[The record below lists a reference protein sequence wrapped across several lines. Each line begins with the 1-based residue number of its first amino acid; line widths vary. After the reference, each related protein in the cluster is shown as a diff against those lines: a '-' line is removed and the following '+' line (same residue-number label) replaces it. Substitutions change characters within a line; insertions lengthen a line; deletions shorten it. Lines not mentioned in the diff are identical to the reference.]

1 MTRVI
6 ETILEIRIDWGDM
19 DLYGH
24 INNVAFMKYI
34 QTGRIAFWESLGLA
48 SKPLPES
55 EGAGEE
61 TGFGF
66 VLASTH
72 CDFKA
77 NLFYPGTVKIK
88 TELEKVGN
96 TSITLIHTLWND
108 AGEIAAHG
116 KDVLVTFDYI
126 DRKKIAVPGWVRE
139 RFG

>member
-1 MTRVI
+1 MDSISV
-6 ETILEIRIDWGDM
+6 ILELKIDWGDM

-34 QTGRIAFWESLGLA
+34 QSGRIAFWESLGLA
-48 SKPLPES
+48 SKPEAS
-55 EGAGEE
+55 
-61 TGFGF
+61 GFGF

-88 TELEKVGN
+88 TELEKAGN
-96 TSITLIHTLWND
+96 TSITLHHTLWND

-126 DRKKIAVPGWVRE
+126 DRKKIPIPDWVRE
-139 RFG
+139 KFQS